1 MTYTGLG
8 GGISPSQR
16 GSVVSASAGSEME
29 QEMAKDYRRK
39 KRREERLGGRT
50 SSSGPGGTSLMSSS
64 IGYGDDSQDG
74 GITWT

>member
-8 GGISPSQR
+8 GGLSPSQR
-16 GSVVSASAGSEME
+16 GSVVSASAGSELE

-39 KRREERLGGRT
+39 KRRDERSGTNASSLGV
-50 SSSGPGGTSLMSSS
+50 GGSLMNSS